1 MSIFP
6 KTASV
11 KALSLAVAWLVV
23 GFVSFFN
30 TVFCPAA
37 YSADE
42 DTDSDRVLVVF
53 VFDKSCRISCDAV
66 RPIFKQL
73 KSDYG
78 EKVKFVELDVS
89 KDVLGESQKTAKALK
104 VSRFLDDTEDW
115 YPAVGVF
122 TGGRKKVKEIL
133 GAKPKEQYV
142 QAIEKALLAQQKEGT
157 TDKGKK
163 VSRQ

>member
-1 MSIFP
+1 MSILP
-6 KTASV
+6 KVASV
-11 KALSLAVAWLVV
+11 KVFDRAAVLLMF
-23 GFVSFFN
+23 GFVCYFN
-30 TVFCPAA
+30 AVLCPVGICAN
-37 YSADE
+37 E
-42 DTDSDRVLVVF
+42 DNDCDRVLVVF

-89 KDVLGESQKTAKALK
+89 KDVLGESQKTARVLK

-122 TGGRKKVKEIL
+122 TGARKKVKEIL
-133 GAKPKEQYV
+133 GARPKEQYV
-142 QAIEKALLAQQKEGT
+142 QAIEKALVLQQKEGT
-157 TDKGKK
+157 TDKLKK
-163 VSRQ
+163 NR

>member
-1 MSIFP
+1 MSILR

-11 KALSLAVAWLVV
+11 RALSGVTLLLAV
-23 GFVSFFN
+23 GFLS
-30 TVFCPAA
+30 VFGMVLCPFALC
-37 YSADE
+37 ADE
-42 DTDSDRVLVVF
+42 DNDSDRVLVVF

-73 KSDYG
+73 KNDYG
-78 EKVKFVELDVS
+78 EKIKFVELDVS

-104 VSRFLDDTEDW
+104 VGRFLDDTEDW

-142 QAIEKALLAQQKEGT
+142 QAIEKALVAQQKEGAT
-157 TDKGKK
+157 EKGKK
-163 VSRQ
+163 ASR